1 MSTNLDKNK
10 ICDSIKK
17 SKPTDLL
24 YLSVNSVDKNSLKS
38 VLSQIERFCGK
49 DDVEVVVVRK

>member
-1 MSTNLDKNK
+1 MGSNLDKNK

-24 YLSVNSVDKNSLKS
+24 YLTVNSVDKNSLKS
-38 VLSQIERFCGK
+38 VLSQIEKFCGK
-49 DDVEVVVVRK
+49 DDVEIILVKK

>member
-38 VLSQIERFCGK
+38 VLSQIEKFCGK
-49 DDVEVVVVRK
+49 DDVEIVVLRK